1 MQNLKKMIQR
11 TYLQDRN
18 RVTDVENKRGS
29 QGRKEGRINWE
40 TGIDICIRLDVKCV
54 AIDNKNLL
62 CSRTYYIYRELDLLV
77 SNE

>member
-1 MQNLKKMIQR
+1 MQNLKKMVQR

-40 TGIDICIRLDVKCV
+40 TGIDICI
-54 AIDNKNLL
+54 
-62 CSRTYYIYRELDLLV
+62 
-77 SNE
+77 